1 MPDPNEIAA
10 LKASFRGA
18 LATAEALAALGRSIE
33 SLDAGADIEA
43 TELEEI
49 ARVTLAH
56 AVAAQALRGLVST
69 MRARRGMP
77 AA

>member
-1 MPDPNEIAA
+1 MADPNEIAA

-18 LATAEALAALGRSIE
+18 VATAEALAALGPSIE
-33 SLDAGADIEA
+33 PLDAGAEIGAADLEA
-43 TELEEI
+43 I

-56 AVAAQALRGLVST
+56 AVAAQALRGLVNT
-69 MRARRGMP
+69 MRARRGTP